1 MSCHLEDR
9 IRQEK
14 RRGVL
19 KFKRIK
25 PSFVI
30 PGALVVGVLVLSL
43 ALPHTFNLSGAS
55 LTSYGYGYG
64 PGGLCAPPPLQ
75 YHPITPTRIL
85 DTRSSTPL
93 GGNATMDVAVIGV
106 GGVPA
111 GATAAVINVTAT
123 NTTAASYLTVY
134 PKGAPRPLASTLNW
148 TAGKTVPNLTELELG
163 TGGMLTV
170 YNAFGNA
177 DVVFDVNGY
186 VSLDGTCATDGL
198 YRSLVPSRVLDTRAT
213 AQVAGNSS
221 IDVQITGAGGVGATA
236 EAVTLNLTE
245 TNATAASYITAYPT
259 GTARPLASNVNF
271 VAGQTVPNRVIVKLG
286 AGGKITLYNA
296 YGNVDLVAD
305 VNGWFT
311 DNSGSTLETG
321 SGDIFVGTTPNR
333 ILDTRG
339 GGAIP
344 GNSSMTLTVTGAP
357 SNAHAAV
364 LNVTVTNPTAPSYLT
379 IWPDGAARPLA
390 SDLNFVSGLT
400 VANLVIVQL
409 GGASKVDIYNAY
421 GSVDVVVD
429 LVGWYQ

>member
-1 MSCHLEDR
+1 LN
-9 IRQEK
+9 
-14 RRGVL
+14 
-19 KFKRIK
+19 FKRIK

-30 PGALVVGVLVLSL
+30 PGALVVGVLVVSL
-43 ALPHTFNLSGAS
+43 ALPRVFDLSGAS

-64 PGGLCAPPPLQ
+64 AGGTCATPPVQ
-75 YHPITPTRIL
+75 YHPVTPSRIL
-85 DTRSSTPL
+85 DTRSGSPMA
-93 GGNATMDVAVIGV
+93 GNTTLDVPVTGV

-111 GATAAVINVTAT
+111 GALAAVINVTAT

-134 PKGAPRPLASTLNW
+134 PKGASRPLASTLNW
-148 TAGKTVPNLTELELG
+148 TAGKTVPNLTELQLG

-170 YNAFGNA
+170 YNAFGNT
-177 DVVFDVNGY
+177 DVIFDVNGY
-186 VSLDGTCATDGL
+186 VSTDTSCLTDGL
-198 YRSLVPSRVLDTRAT
+198 YRSVVPSRILDTRAT
-213 AQVAGNSS
+213 ARVAGNTS
-221 IDVQITGAGGVGATA
+221 IDVQITGADGVPASGV

-259 GTARPLASNVNF
+259 GGTRPLASNVNF
-271 VAGQTVPNRVIVKLG
+271 VAGQTVPNRVIVKTG
-286 AGGKITLYNA
+286 TGGKITLYNA
-296 YGNVDLVAD
+296 FGNVDLIAD

-311 DNSGSTLETG
+311 DNTGSTITDG
-321 SGDIFVGTTPNR
+321 SGDVFVGVTPNR

-339 GGAIP
+339 GGAIA
-344 GNSSMTLTVTGAP
+344 GNTSTTLTVAGVP

-379 IWPDGAARPLA
+379 VWPDGAARPLA

-429 LVGWYQ
+429 LVGWYE